1 MNKMKIRIQNNT
13 LRVRLNE
20 GEVSSLLQGQVLKSQ
35 TWFPGNILN
44 FTLAADQN
52 STADFVANEVKIK
65 VNMKEVEHW
74 AKSDEVTIAMEFH
87 TSNDEKLS
95 ILVEKDM
102 KI

>member
-1 MNKMKIRIQNNT
+1 MKLRIQNNT

-20 GEVSSLLQGQVLKSQ
+20 REVSSLHQGQVLKSQ
-35 TWFPGNILN
+35 TWFPGNILS
-44 FTLAADQN
+44 FTLAADQT
-52 STADFVANEVKIK
+52 SMADFVSNEVKIK
-65 VNMKEVEHW
+65 VNIKEVEHW